1 MTLPLT
7 GGVRLALKPFQTYS
21 LWERVALTTKIV
33 FVSLSRCFAYL
44 RQVLGSPTPLLM
56 ANSIPSN
63 SRSSGRVSFFLLLTV
78 LVALNTGCGLFGTH
92 KKVQVPKLLTPLSE
106 ANKSQLISEVN
117 RLANVR
123 SLHGKVD
130 IVFEDTSFAESGIAE
145 KYRQADGTVTL
156 QRPGQ
161 VYLIIQVPFI
171 AKDIAQMTS
180 NGETFRVAVLQGDE
194 KYRRFVRG
202 TNSAVYEK
210 LDADG
215 ESDAQKHKKN
225 RMNEKETVSA
235 LSNLRPQHLTD
246 ALMIGAIPPAAQSGL
261 TYVQSEFYQEEADT
275 RPEKKG
281 ARVVRGYYLLEE
293 FSPPGTSD
301 ARLLRRFWFD
311 RVNGIRL
318 ARLQSFD
325 NNGLLTTDVAY
336 WDEKPFGETGQVR
349 LPARI
354 EITRPHD
361 QYKLSITYQT
371 PTEVEIDKEY
381 RPEAFVLENR
391 WQLSEVDLDAR
402 QRNKAA
408 VTPK

>member
-1 MTLPLT
+1 MLN
-7 GGVRLALKPFQTYS
+7 QT
-21 LWERVALTTKIV
+21 A
-33 FVSLSRCFAYL
+33 A
-44 RQVLGSPTPLLM
+44 
-56 ANSIPSN
+56 
-63 SRSSGRVSFFLLLTV
+63 SRSLTR
-78 LVALNTGCGLFGTH
+78 LTLILILISASIFASGCGLLGTH
-92 KKVQVPKLLTPLSE
+92 KKIQVPQLLNPLAE
-106 ANKSQLISEVN
+106 ADTARLISEVK
-117 RLANVR
+117 RLAAVR
-123 SLHGKVD
+123 SVHGKVD
-130 IVFEDTSFAESGIAE
+130 IVFEDTSFAETGIAE
-145 KYRQADGTVTL
+145 KYKQADGQITV
-156 QRPGQ
+156 QRPGNI
-161 VYLIIQVPFI
+161 YLIIQVPFI

-194 KYRRFVRG
+194 KYRRFVKG

-215 ESDAQKHKKN
+215 TESNAQKHKKN

-246 ALMIGAIPPAAQSGL
+246 ALMIEAIPAAAQSGL
-261 TYVQSEFYQEEADT
+261 TYVQSEFYQEEADS